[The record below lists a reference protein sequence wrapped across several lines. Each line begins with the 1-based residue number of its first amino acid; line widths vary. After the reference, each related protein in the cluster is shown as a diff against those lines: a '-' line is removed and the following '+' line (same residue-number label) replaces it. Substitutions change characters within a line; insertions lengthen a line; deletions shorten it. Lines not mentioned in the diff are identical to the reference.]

1 MRKCEHCGEPLNVG
15 DTVHVVDKK
24 IFCSRGCTVL
34 YLTNDV
40 IRNAKALAIE
50 QYEAFAKTETLKHT
64 ADSANCR
71 NCGKD
76 LATCET
82 IIAVEGELYC
92 SRECGKQ
99 YCSRDPLNDTKLFD
113 AYAEEVT
120 PAEIGLEV
128 PTDEM

>member
-24 IFCSRGCTVL
+24 IFCSRGCTIF

-50 QYEAFAKTETLKHT
+50 QYEAFAKEEVIKHT
-64 ADSANCR
+64 SDSATCHT
-71 NCGKD
+71 CGKD
-76 LATCET
+76 LATCEA
-82 IIAVEGELYC
+82 ILAAEGNLYC
-92 SRECGKQ
+92 SRECGIQHYKGNPENAE
-99 YCSRDPLNDTKLFD
+99 RLFL

-128 PTDEM
+128 STDE